1 MLPDVDEGTVLN
13 QTRDIPSNNVP
24 GVLRVKPA
32 RTRLL
37 AALTRG
43 SELTLVPGAYDC
55 ITARLVERA
64 GFHALYVTGSGISMS
79 ALGAPDVSLMSFA
92 EVLDRVKQICD
103 VVDIPVLAD
112 ADTGYGG
119 PLNVIRTV
127 RELERAGVAGIQLED
142 QAWPKKCGHE
152 PNRNV
157 VDEREMI
164 DRIKAAVDNRAD
176 ADLHIV
182 ARTDAR
188 SSLGLAAAIDRANL
202 YHEAGADVI
211 FVESPESEDELRQI
225 SRSVDAPLLANMVE
239 GGRTPILSKDE
250 LQQLGFR
257 LAIYPNALTR
267 ALSLTGARMLESLA
281 EHGSTAAYSHA
292 MLDHRA
298 LWNLF
303 DYPQWIALE
312 DRYSGKGRTN

>member
-1 MLPDVDEGTVLN
+1 MTLSRE
-13 QTRDIPSNNVP
+13 IPANAVP

-37 AALTRG
+37 SALTQG
-43 SELTLVPGAYDC
+43 DALNIVPGAYDC

-64 GFHALYVTGSGISMS
+64 GFQAVYVTGSGISMS
-79 ALGAPDVSLMSFA
+79 ALGAPDVSLMSFS
-92 EVLDRVKQICD
+92 EVLDRVRQICD
-103 VVDIPVLAD
+103 VVDIPVIAD

-152 PNRNV
+152 PNRTV
-157 VDEREMI
+157 VPEREMI

-188 SSLGLAAAIDRANL
+188 TTQGLAAAIDRANR
-202 YHEAGADVI
+202 YREAGADVI
-211 FVESPESEDELRQI
+211 FVESPESEQELAQVAQ
-225 SRSVDAPLLANMVE
+225 SVDAPVLANMVE
-239 GGRTPILSKDE
+239 GGRTPILTGERLRE
-250 LQQLGFR
+250 LGYR
-257 LAIYPNALTR
+257 YAIYPNALTR
-267 ALSLTGARMLESLA
+267 ALSFAGARMLASLA
-281 EHGSTAAYSHA
+281 EQGSTHAQRDA

-303 DYPQWIALE
+303 DYPQWTALE
-312 DRYSGKGRTN
+312 DRYSGKDGEA

>member
-1 MLPDVDEGTVLN
+1 MNSPHDLPAN
-13 QTRDIPSNNVP
+13 AVP

-37 AALTRG
+37 AALTRAD
-43 SELTLVPGAYDC
+43 SLALVPGAYDC

-64 GFHALYVTGSGISMS
+64 GFPALYVTGSGISMS

-103 VVDIPVLAD
+103 VVDIPVIAD

-127 RELERAGVAGIQLED
+127 RELERAGVAGIQIED

-157 VDEREMI
+157 VSEREMT

-176 ADLHIV
+176 PDLHIV

-188 SSLGLAAAIDRANL
+188 TVLGLSAAIDRANL
-202 YHEAGADVI
+202 YREAGADVI
-211 FVESPESEDELRQI
+211 FVESPESEDELRQ
-225 SRSVDAPLLANMVE
+225 VAAAVQAPLLANMVE
-239 GGRTPILSKDE
+239 GGRTPILPKDQ

-257 LAIYPNALTR
+257 YAIYPNALTR
-267 ALSLTGARMLESLA
+267 ALSFAGMRMLETLA
-281 EHGSTAAYSHA
+281 EEGSTAGYSHA

-303 DYPQWIALE
+303 DYPRWTALE
-312 DRYSGKGRTN
+312 ERYSGPARTE

>member
-1 MLPDVDEGTVLN
+1 MSLSRDLPAN
-13 QTRDIPSNNVP
+13 AVP
-24 GVLRVKPA
+24 GVLRVKPP

-37 AALTRG
+37 AALTRADG
-43 SELTLVPGAYDC
+43 LSLVPGAYDC

-64 GFHALYVTGSGISMS
+64 GFPALYVTGSGISMS
-79 ALGAPDVSLMSFA
+79 ALGAPDVSLMSFS
-92 EVLDRVKQICD
+92 EVLDRVRQICD
-103 VVDIPVLAD
+103 VVDIPVIAD

-127 RELERAGVAGIQLED
+127 RELERAGVAGIQIED

-152 PNRNV
+152 PDRNV
-157 VDEREMI
+157 VPEREMI

-188 SSLGLAAAIDRANL
+188 TSLGLSAAIDRANL
-202 YHEAGADVI
+202 YREAGADVI
-211 FVESPESEDELRQI
+211 FVESPESEDELVQVAAAVR
-225 SRSVDAPLLANMVE
+225 APLLANMVE
-239 GGRTPILSKDE
+239 GGRTPILPKDR

-257 LAIYPNALTR
+257 YAIYPNALTR
-267 ALSLTGARMLESLA
+267 ALSYAGARMLASLA
-281 EHGSTAAYSHA
+281 DVGSTAAQRDA

-303 DYPQWIALE
+303 DYPQWTALE
-312 DRYSGKGRTN
+312 DRYSGKPQPR

>member
-1 MLPDVDEGTVLN
+1 VTQPLT
-13 QTRDIPSNNVP
+13 QYRDIPANQVP
-24 GVLRVKPA
+24 GVLRVKPE

-37 AALTRG
+37 AALTRA
-43 SELTLVPGAYDC
+43 SDLTLVPGAYDC

-64 GFHALYVTGSGISMS
+64 GFKALYVTGSGISMS
-79 ALGAPDVSLMSFA
+79 ALGAPDVSLMSFS

-103 VVDIPVLAD
+103 VVDIPVIAD

-152 PNRNV
+152 PNRSV
-157 VDEREMI
+157 VSEREMT

-176 ADLHIV
+176 ADLHII

-188 SSLGLAAAIDRANL
+188 TTLGLAAAIDRANL
-202 YHEAGADVI
+202 YREAGADVI
-211 FVESPESEDELRQI
+211 FVESPESEAELQQI
-225 SRSVDAPLLANMVE
+225 TAAVQAPLLANMVE
-239 GGRTPILSKDE
+239 GGRTPILPKAR
-250 LQQLGFR
+250 LQEIGFR
-257 LAIYPNALTR
+257 YAIYPNALTR
-267 ALSLTGARMLESLA
+267 ALSFAGGRMLESLT
-281 EHGSTAAYSHA
+281 EHGSTSGFSQS

-303 DYPQWIALE
+303 DYPKWTALE
-312 DRYSGKGRTN
+312 DRYSGKA